1 MYVLILMYE
10 YNHAKYIWESAYTK
24 NKLKYVKYL
33 ARDC

>member
-1 MYVLILMYE
+1 MDIIMS
-10 YNHAKYIWESAYTK
+10 HAKYIWESAYIK